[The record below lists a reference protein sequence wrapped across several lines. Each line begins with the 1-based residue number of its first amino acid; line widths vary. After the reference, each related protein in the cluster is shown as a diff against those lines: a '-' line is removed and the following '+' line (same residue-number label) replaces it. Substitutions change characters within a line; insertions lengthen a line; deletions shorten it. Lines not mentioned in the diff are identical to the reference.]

1 MLRLASHLMDH
12 YQSAAQQRTS
22 LLLNHLVKHRRERQ
36 VFENL
41 YFVLIGLIHKG
52 LGSGSVICW
61 YEHGICGADQTAFKL

>member
-1 MLRLASHLMDH
+1 MDH

-22 LLLNHLVKHRRERQ
+22 LLLNHLVKQHRRERR